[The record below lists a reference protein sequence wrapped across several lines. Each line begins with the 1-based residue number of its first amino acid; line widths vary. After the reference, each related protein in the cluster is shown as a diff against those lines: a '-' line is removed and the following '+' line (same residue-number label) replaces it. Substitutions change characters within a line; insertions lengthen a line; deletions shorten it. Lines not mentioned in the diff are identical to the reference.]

1 MYELCRL
8 RRSEGY
14 GVCFDERA
22 VAVQSFWRKAPL
34 SAKRKKKGSPEPF
47 FFRSLSD
54 LFLDLG
60 GLAQTVTQIVQLRSA
75 NLAVTDSLDVHNVG
89 RVNRENLLTADT
101 VGDTAHGDGFLNAA
115 MLLGNDGA
123 LENLN
128 SLAGTFLDLD
138 MNTNRI
144 ADVHFGQFLDRKSVV

>member
-8 RRSEGY
+8 RRSKGY

-60 GLAQTVTQIVQLRSA
+60 GLAQTVTQIVQLCSA

-89 RVNRENLLTADT
+89 RVNRENLLAADT
-101 VGDTAHGDGFLNAA
+101 VG
-115 MLLGNDGA
+115 
-123 LENLN
+123 
-128 SLAGTFLDLD
+128 
-138 MNTNRI
+138 
-144 ADVHFGQFLDRKSVV
+144 